1 MTLLIDGDHL
11 AFSAACAVEQV
22 VEWDINVWTTHS
34 FLSDATKVVETKLKG
49 FIDIAEDEK
58 VVMTFSS
65 YPTFRHEIY
74 QDYKAN
80 RITKRKPT
88 VFKPLIEWM
97 EQEWESIRYANC
109 EGDDV
114 LGILATSKTYDDPV
128 IVSVDKDMRTIPCK
142 ISWRRSRTN
151 N

>member
-11 AFSAACAVEQV
+11 AFTAACAVEQV

-97 EQEWESIRYANC
+97 EQEWESIRYAN
-109 EGDDV
+109 
-114 LGILATSKTYDDPV
+114 
-128 IVSVDKDMRTIPCK
+128 
-142 ISWRRSRTN
+142 
-151 N
+151 